1 MLLRYCPSDVDQK
14 VISCHVHVT
23 LFKDNLELSLAA
35 DWDTVDFEKDLLV
48 VHVTSGESPD
58 GMQQRSGVDT
68 TLSWEELKAKGDE
81 VTAALRLMQQQGRQ
95 STNTRRADERRVT
108 LANPLVTNVVGEAP
122 VGSNSGRRGRG
133 RGHRGRGRGR
143 HALAAPVEPP
153 VDCD

>member
-1 MLLRYCPSDVDQK
+1 M
-14 VISCHVHVT
+14 
-23 LFKDNLELSLAA
+23 ELSLAA
-35 DWDTVDFEKDLLV
+35 DWDTVDWEKDLLV
-48 VHVTSGESPD
+48 VHLLKGNEAEVMSGESPD

-68 TLSWEELKAKGDE
+68 TLSWEELNAKGNK

-108 LANPLVTNVVGEAP
+108 LANPLVTRVVGEAP